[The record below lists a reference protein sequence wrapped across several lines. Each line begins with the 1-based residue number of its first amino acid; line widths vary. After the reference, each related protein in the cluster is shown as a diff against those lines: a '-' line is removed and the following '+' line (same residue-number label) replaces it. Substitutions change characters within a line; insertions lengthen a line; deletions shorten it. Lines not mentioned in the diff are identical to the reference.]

1 MRFLCLVFAVLLLV
15 SLAAPGYGL
24 VLKYCPKIGYC
35 SNTCSKTQIWATSHG
50 CKMYCCLPA
59 SWKWK

>member
-15 SLAAPGYGL
+15 SLAAPGYGQ
-24 VLKYCPKIGYC
+24 VLKYCPKMGYC
-35 SNTCSKTQIWATSHG
+35 STKCSKVEIWARSSN
-50 CKMYCCLPA
+50 CKGHCCLPA

>member
-1 MRFLCLVFAVLLLV
+1 
-15 SLAAPGYGL
+15 L